1 MRRLF
6 VFGSFLFFCASVLF
20 FSGCDRT
27 EETKVY
33 KIARDRSWY
42 PLNLLGKER
51 NMLAFTDELI
61 YTIAGNEGFEVDL
74 DSASHNALRENLDR
88 GVFDAIVTFHRPTRQ
103 LLRKYEFSDP
113 FFLLGPVLVVPID
126 SEATSINDMKNKVVG
141 IQTGSSVVYN
151 VNTVPD
157 IIFTPYENILF
168 ALRNLAEDQI
178 DGVIMESLPAHE
190 YVDSFYKG
198 ELKIVPPP
206 LTDDGLR
213 LMARRDP
220 VEKDMLN
227 RFNTGLIKLI
237 DDGTYYDL
245 LKKWGLFDPMT
256 FVGDDETQ

>member
-1 MRRLF
+1 MRRLL
-6 VFGSFLFFCASVLF
+6 VLGVIFLFCAFVAF
-20 FSGCDRT
+20 FSGCGT
-27 EETKVY
+27 AEKTKVY
-33 KIARDRSWY
+33 KIGRDRSWY

-61 YTIAGNEGFEVDL
+61 YTIAANEGFKVDL
-74 DSASHNALRENLDR
+74 DSASHNALQENLDR
-88 GVFDAIVTFHRPTRQ
+88 SVFDAVVTFRRPIKK

-126 SEATSINDMKNKVVG
+126 SEAQSIQDMKGRVVG
-141 IQTGSSVVYN
+141 IQTGASVVYN
-151 VNTVPD
+151 VDTVPD

-178 DGVIMESLPAHE
+178 DGVVMESLPAHE

-220 VEKDMLN
+220 VERDMLD
-227 RFNTGLIKLI
+227 RFNTGLIHLI
-237 DDGTYYDL
+237 EDGTYYEL

-256 FVGDDETQ
+256 FVGDEF